1 MHISIVRFPTVT
13 DELDKDFRDWFTSS
27 DGQLRGSAGLKG
39 RRLLR
44 APDGSY
50 TAVMEHES
58 AGTFAAVHA
67 AEAVSM
73 VRSGL
78 GHILSEC
85 PPAMTYEDVVAS
97 ATSGGCSTVGQA
109 TGNYEDA
116 SQTHVSVGCCGRA
129 AARAL
134 TEVSAATPLP
144 TSVRRPRHSL
154 IPDR

>member
-13 DELDKDFRDWFTSS
+13 DELDKDFRDWFASS
-27 DGQLRGSAGLKG
+27 NDQLRGSAGLKG

-58 AGTFAAVHA
+58 ASTFAAVHA

-78 GHILSEC
+78 GHILSDC
-85 PPAMTYEDVVAS
+85 PQAMTYEDVVAF
-97 ATSGGCSTVGQA
+97 ATSGGCSTVGQG
-109 TGNYEDA
+109 TGSRDDGG
-116 SQTHVSVGCCGRA
+116 QTHVSVGCCGGAADRA
-129 AARAL
+129 
-134 TEVSAATPLP
+134 
-144 TSVRRPRHSL
+144 
-154 IPDR
+154 

>member
-13 DELDKDFRDWFTSS
+13 DELDKDFRDWFASS
-27 DGQLRGSAGLKG
+27 NDQLRGSAGLKG

-58 AGTFAAVHA
+58 ASTFAAVRA

-78 GHILSEC
+78 GQILSEC
-85 PPAMTYEDVVAS
+85 PQTMTYEGVVDFAV
-97 ATSGGCSTVGQA
+97 SGGCRAVGQGTDSHDSA
-109 TGNYEDA
+109 A
-116 SQTHVSVGCCGRA
+116 QTHVPVGCCGGAADRA
-129 AARAL
+129 
-134 TEVSAATPLP
+134 
-144 TSVRRPRHSL
+144 
-154 IPDR
+154 